1 MAGSDERAAPSPE
14 GGDSPGSLNIDSV
27 RQRLAAHTLVERPVG
42 RCRAASVLVPLVASP
57 DGLAAIFTLRPRH
70 MQQHGGQ
77 VSFPGGRVDATD
89 PGRWETALREA
100 DEELAIPR
108 LAVQPLG
115 RLDDM
120 ITVTGYHVTPW
131 VGLVAPDVTFRPSPA
146 EVDAWFSV
154 PLRYLADPSIHRTMR
169 SARHEGSGRLHFY
182 LTAPHTIWGATA
194 HMLTEFMEILELVQ
208 RNAAV
213 PTRR

>member
-1 MAGSDERAAPSPE
+1 MDE
-14 GGDSPGSLNIDSV
+14 I
-27 RQRLAAHTLVERPVG
+27 RQRLAAHTPLERPLG
-42 RCRAASVLVPLVASP
+42 PFRAASVLVPLIVRP
-57 DGLAAIFTLRPRH
+57 EGLSAVFTLRPRH

-108 LAVQPLG
+108 SAVQPLG
-115 RLDDM
+115 RLNDM
-120 ITVTGYHVTPW
+120 VTVTGYHVTPW
-131 VGLVAPDVTFRPSPA
+131 VGLVAPDVAFRPSPA
-146 EVDAWFSV
+146 EVEDWFAV
-154 PLRYLADPSIHRTMR
+154 PLRALAEPELRRTMR
-169 SARHEGSGRLHFY
+169 SARHDGSGRLNFY

-194 HMLTEFMEILELVQ
+194 HMLTEFLEILSLV
-208 RNAAV
+208 RRHPDD

>member
-1 MAGSDERAAPSPE
+1 MAGSDERTGHRGEEPSAAATPSIE
-14 GGDSPGSLNIDSV
+14 QI
-27 RQRLAAHTLVERPVG
+27 RQRLASHTPVERPVG
-42 RCRAASVLVPLVASP
+42 RFRAASVLVPLIARP
-57 DGLAAIFTLRPRH
+57 DGLSAVFTLRPHH

-120 ITVTGYHVTPW
+120 ITITGYHVTPW
-131 VGLVAPDVTFRPSPA
+131 VGLVAPDVRFHPSPA
-146 EVDAWFSV
+146 EVEDWFSV
-154 PLRYLADPSIHRTMR
+154 PLHALADPGIHRTMR
-169 SARHEGSGRLHFY
+169 SARHEDSGLLHFY

-194 HMLTEFMEILELVQ
+194 HMLTEFLEVLELVRRSKGQ
-208 RNAAV
+208 
-213 PTRR
+213 PTRG